1 VNNFVQITPIRIQ
14 LLKIPFHKPHITNEE
29 VDSVIEILQSGWLTM
44 GPKTIKFEKK
54 FKENIGSQYAISV
67 NSATSAL
74 HLALNAVDV
83 GIGDEVIM
91 STNTFIA
98 NAETVTYLG
107 AKPILCDIEKVYHNI
122 DVNLIEKLI
131 TPKTKAIVPVHF
143 GGNSCEMEKI
153 NKLANKYNL
162 KIIEDAAHALPSFY
176 RNKKIGSFSDVV
188 CFSFYATKTLSTGE
202 GGMVTTNNKKI
213 AEKVK
218 LQRQHGIN
226 VDAWKRYERDNDWY
240 YEVIDLGYK
249 YNTTDIQ
256 SAIGLVQ
263 LEKLEWM
270 RDERKKISEKYINAF
285 RGKLSFIDQ
294 NGNNETSWHLFVIK
308 IGNRD
313 ELHQKL
319 KEKGISTSVHF
330 IPIHKH
336 PYYYN
341 RFSFNNEKYPVAN
354 LVFEQSLSL
363 PIYPGLCESEVEYII
378 KYVLEYA
385 EDIN

>member
-1 VNNFVQITPIRIQ
+1 MN
-14 LLKIPFHKPHITNEE
+14 IPFHKPHITNKELDA
-29 VDSVIEILQSGWLTM
+29 VSKTIQSGWLTM
-44 GPKTIKFEKK
+44 GPKTIEFENAFRAYIESKF
-54 FKENIGSQYAISV
+54 AISV
-67 NSATSAL
+67 NSATAAL
-74 HLALNAVDV
+74 HLALNAVGV
-83 GIGDEVIM
+83 GIGDEVIIP
-91 STNTFIA
+91 TNTFIA
-98 NAETVTYLG
+98 TAEAVVYSG
-107 AKPILCDIEKVYHNI
+107 ARPVLCDIEKKYHNI

-131 TPKTKAIVPVHF
+131 TPKTKAIIPVHF
-143 GGNSCEMEKI
+143 GGNPCDMDEIKKI
-153 NKLANKYNL
+153 ADHFNL

-176 RNKKIGSFSDVV
+176 RNNKIGSFSDVV
-188 CFSFYATKTLSTGE
+188 CFSFYATKPLSTGE

-218 LQRQHGIN
+218 LQRLHGIN
-226 VDAWKRYERDNDWY
+226 GDAWKRYERNSDWY

-256 SAIGLVQ
+256 SAMGIVQ

-270 RDERKKISEKYINAF
+270 RDERKKIADKYIDAF
-285 RGKLSFIDQ
+285 AGKLNFIIE
-294 NGNNETSWHLFVIK
+294 NNKNESSWHLFVIK

-336 PYYYN
+336 PYYKN
-341 RFSFNNEKYPVAN
+341 RFSLINENYPVAN

-363 PIYPGLCESEVEYII
+363 PIYPGLGESEVEYII
-378 KYVLEYA
+378 KYVLDYA

>member
-1 VNNFVQITPIRIQ
+1 MN
-14 LLKIPFHKPHITNEE
+14 IPFHKPHITQNEI
-29 VDSVIEILQSGWLTM
+29 DSVIETMQSGWLTM
-44 GPKTIKFEKK
+44 GPKTIEFENAFRAYIDSKF
-54 FKENIGSQYAISV
+54 AISV
-67 NSATSAL
+67 NSATAAL
-74 HLALNAVDV
+74 HLALNAVGV

-91 STNTFIA
+91 PTNTFIA
-98 NAETVTYLG
+98 TVEAVTYSG
-107 AKPILCDIEKVYHNI
+107 AKPVLCDIEKKYHNI

-131 TPKTKAIVPVHF
+131 TSKTKAIIPVHF
-143 GGNSCEMEKI
+143 GGNSCEMEEI
-153 NKLANKYNL
+153 NKLAKKYNL

-176 RNKKIGSFSDVV
+176 RNNKIGSFSDVV

-202 GGMVTTNNKKI
+202 GGMVTTYNKKI

-218 LQRQHGIN
+218 LQRLHGIN
-226 VDAWKRYERDNDWY
+226 GDAWKRYERDNDWY

-256 SAIGLVQ
+256 SAMGIVQ

-270 RDERKKISEKYINAF
+270 RDERKKIADKYIDAF
-285 RGKLSFIDQ
+285 AGKLNFIIE
-294 NGNNETSWHLFVIK
+294 NNKNESSWHLFVIK

-336 PYYYN
+336 PYYKN
-341 RFSFNNEKYPVAN
+341 RFSFNNEKFPVAN

-363 PIYPGLCESEVEYII
+363 PIYPGLNELEVEYII

>member
-1 VNNFVQITPIRIQ
+1 LN
-14 LLKIPFHKPHITNEE
+14 IPFHKPHITNKELDA
-29 VDSVIEILQSGWLTM
+29 VSKTIQSGWLTM
-44 GPKTIKFEKK
+44 GPKTIEFENAFRAYIESKF
-54 FKENIGSQYAISV
+54 AISV
-67 NSATSAL
+67 NSATAAL
-74 HLALNAVDV
+74 HLALNAVGV
-83 GIGDEVIM
+83 GIGDEVIIP
-91 STNTFIA
+91 TNTFIA
-98 NAETVTYLG
+98 TAEAVVYSG
-107 AKPILCDIEKVYHNI
+107 ARPVLCDIEKKYHNI

-131 TPKTKAIVPVHF
+131 TPKTKAIIPVHF
-143 GGNSCEMEKI
+143 GGNPCDMDEIK
-153 NKLANKYNL
+153 KFADHFNL

-176 RNKKIGSFSDVV
+176 RNNKIGSFSDVV
-188 CFSFYATKTLSTGE
+188 CFSFYATKPLSTGE

-218 LQRQHGIN
+218 LQRLHGIN
-226 VDAWKRYERDNDWY
+226 GDAWKRYERNSDWY

-256 SAIGLVQ
+256 SAMGIVQ

-270 RDERKKISEKYINAF
+270 RDERKKIADKYIDAF
-285 RGKLSFIDQ
+285 AGKLNFIIE
-294 NGNNETSWHLFVIK
+294 NNKNESSWHLFVIK

-336 PYYYN
+336 PYYKN
-341 RFSFNNEKYPVAN
+341 RFSFNNENFPVAN

-363 PIYPGLCESEVEYII
+363 PIYPGLGELEVEYII

>member
-1 VNNFVQITPIRIQ
+1 LN
-14 LLKIPFHKPHITNEE
+14 IPFHKPHITNKELDA
-29 VDSVIEILQSGWLTM
+29 VSKTIQSGWLTM
-44 GPKTIKFEKK
+44 GPKTIEFENAFRAYIESKF
-54 FKENIGSQYAISV
+54 AISV
-67 NSATSAL
+67 NSATAAL
-74 HLALNAVDV
+74 HLALNAVGV
-83 GIGDEVIM
+83 GIGDEVIIP
-91 STNTFIA
+91 TNTFIA
-98 NAETVTYLG
+98 TAEAVVYSG
-107 AKPILCDIEKVYHNI
+107 ARPVLCDIEKKYHNI

-131 TPKTKAIVPVHF
+131 TPKTKAIIPVHF
-143 GGNSCEMEKI
+143 GGNPCDMDEIKKI
-153 NKLANKYNL
+153 ADHFNL

-176 RNKKIGSFSDVV
+176 RNNKIGSFSDVV
-188 CFSFYATKTLSTGE
+188 CFSFYATKPLSTGE

-218 LQRQHGIN
+218 LQRLHGIN
-226 VDAWKRYERDNDWY
+226 GDAWKRYERDSDWY

-256 SAIGLVQ
+256 SAMGIVQ

-270 RDERKKISEKYINAF
+270 RDERKKIADKYIDAF
-285 RGKLSFIDQ
+285 AGKLNFIIE
-294 NGNNETSWHLFVIK
+294 NNKNESSWHLFVIK

-336 PYYYN
+336 PYYKN
-341 RFSFNNEKYPVAN
+341 RFSFNNENFPVAN

-363 PIYPGLCESEVEYII
+363 PIYPGLGELEVEYII

>member
-1 VNNFVQITPIRIQ
+1 MN
-14 LLKIPFHKPHITNEE
+14 IPFHKPHITNKELDA
-29 VDSVIEILQSGWLTM
+29 VSKTIQSGWLTM
-44 GPKTIKFEKK
+44 GPKTIEFENAFRAYIESKF
-54 FKENIGSQYAISV
+54 AISV
-67 NSATSAL
+67 NSATAAL
-74 HLALNAVDV
+74 HLALNAVGV
-83 GIGDEVIM
+83 GIGDEVIIP
-91 STNTFIA
+91 TNTFIA
-98 NAETVTYLG
+98 TAEAVVYSG
-107 AKPILCDIEKVYHNI
+107 ARPVLCDIEKKYHNI

-131 TPKTKAIVPVHF
+131 TPKTKAIIPVHF
-143 GGNSCEMEKI
+143 GGNPCDMDEIKKI
-153 NKLANKYNL
+153 ADHFNL

-176 RNKKIGSFSDVV
+176 RNNKIGSFSDVV
-188 CFSFYATKTLSTGE
+188 CFSFYATKPLSTGE

-218 LQRQHGIN
+218 LQRLHGIN
-226 VDAWKRYERDNDWY
+226 GDAWKRYERDSDWY

-256 SAIGLVQ
+256 SAMGIVQ

-270 RDERKKISEKYINAF
+270 RDERKKIADKYIDAF
-285 RGKLSFIDQ
+285 AGKLNFIIE
-294 NGNNETSWHLFVIK
+294 NNKNESSWHLFVIK

-336 PYYYN
+336 PYYKN
-341 RFSFNNEKYPVAN
+341 RFSFNNENFPVAN

-363 PIYPGLCESEVEYII
+363 PIYPGLGELEVEYII

>member
-1 VNNFVQITPIRIQ
+1 MQ
-14 LLKIPFHKPHITNEE
+14 IPFHKPHITQKEI
-29 VDSVIEILQSGWLTM
+29 DSVIDIMRSGWLTM
-44 GPKTIKFEKK
+44 GPKTIEFEIAFKK
-54 FKENIGSQYAISV
+54 YIGSQFSISV
-67 NSATSAL
+67 NSATAAL
-74 HLALNAVDV
+74 HLALNAVGV
-83 GIGDEVIM
+83 KKNDEVILP
-91 STNTFIA
+91 TNTFIA
-98 NAETVTYLG
+98 TAEAVVYIG
-107 AKPILCDIEKVYHNI
+107 AKPILCDIEANYHNI
-122 DVNLIEKLI
+122 DINLIESLI
-131 TPKTKAIVPVHF
+131 TPKTKAIIPVHF
-143 GGNSCEMEKI
+143 GGHSCEMDEIIRIAKQ
-153 NKLANKYNL
+153 YNL
-162 KIIEDAAHALPSFY
+162 KIIEDAAHALPSLY
-176 RNKKIGSFSDVV
+176 KNKKIGTFSDAV

-213 AEKVK
+213 AEKVS
-218 LQRQHGIN
+218 LQRLHGIN
-226 VDAWKRYERDNDWY
+226 GDAWKRYERDNDWY

-270 RDERKKISEKYINAF
+270 RDERKMIAEKYKNAF
-285 RGKLSFIDQ
+285 SGKLDFIEE
-294 NGNNETSWHLFVIK
+294 NIKNESSWHLFVIK

-336 PYYYN
+336 PYYKN
-341 RFSFNNEKYPVAN
+341 RFSFDNEKYPVAN

-363 PIYPGLCESEVEYII
+363 PIYPGLGETEVEYII

-385 EDIN
+385 EGIN